1 MIMTVRIARDAVVEA
16 VTISS
21 SMFSVKAGVVFLEQ
35 LERTY
40 QSIKQTPTIGS
51 LLDAFAGTTFER
63 LRVCTVKKFRNYL
76 VFYSVHEQEILIER
90 ILDGR
95 RDFLDQFTIE

>member
-1 MIMTVRIARDAVVEA
+1 MSMTVRIARDAVVEA
-16 VTISS
+16 VSISS
-21 SMFSVKAGVVFLEQ
+21 SMYSAKAGVVFLEQ

-51 LLDAFAGTTFER
+51 SLDVFARTPFER

-76 VFYSVHEQEILIER
+76 VFYSVNEQEILIER

-95 RDFLDQFTIE
+95 RNFLDQFTIE